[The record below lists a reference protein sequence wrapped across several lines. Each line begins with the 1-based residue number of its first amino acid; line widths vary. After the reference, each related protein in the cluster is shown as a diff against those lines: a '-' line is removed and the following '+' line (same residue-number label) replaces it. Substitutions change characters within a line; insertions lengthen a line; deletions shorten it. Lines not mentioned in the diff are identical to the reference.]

1 MEIKYKIVG
10 DRVEEIREV
19 TVHEFTIGDV
29 DDPEIYAA
37 QPIWEW
43 QNTERGQWVM
53 ANAYEVP
60 IFYHQQDFATMGHKY
75 VIKAKFMGSAL
86 TEWLLRYG
94 KI

>member
-10 DRVEEIREV
+10 DRIEEIREV

-37 QPIWEW
+37 HPIWEW
-43 QNTERGQWVM
+43 QKTERGQWVM
-53 ANAYEVP
+53 ENAYEVP
-60 IFYHQQDFATMGHKY
+60 IFYHQQDFASMGYKY
-75 VIKAKFMGSAL
+75 VIRAKFIGPAL

-94 KI
+94 K

>member
-53 ANAYEVP
+53 ENAYEIP
-60 IFYHQQDFATMGHKY
+60 IYLRQEDFASMSFRY
-75 VIKAKFMGSAL
+75 VIRAKFMGPAL

-94 KI
+94 K